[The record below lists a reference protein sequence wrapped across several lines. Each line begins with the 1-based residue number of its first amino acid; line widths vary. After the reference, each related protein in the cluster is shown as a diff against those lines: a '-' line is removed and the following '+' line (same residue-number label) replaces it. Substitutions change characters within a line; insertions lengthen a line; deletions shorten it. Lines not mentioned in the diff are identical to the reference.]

1 MCYGQKKGLWPLKV
15 KNHPNFLTCRWHE
28 TYHWKALDEDYNF
41 ALDLTSIRS
50 LHTKLWAPKVARIPT
65 LGILGLPPGQN
76 DIWVP
81 VPWPGTKYTIMK
93 KVVASPKFGPWWVLW
108 VRVCPWLISAP
119 KCSNYALTNLLF
131 VLCRFMWV
139 IDLLV
144 NLPSFHPGAST
155 CPSTPEVLQA
165 KECAPTPPSIVFTFG
180 FTIESIKE
188 LGGASVWMTFFLF
201 KEFLAFFKKFIPSGM
216 VFTNQHL
223 LVLDG
228 HGNHVTLKTIKHA
241 QEFGLGMITLPSHT
255 SYIL

>member
-1 MCYGQKKGLWPLKV
+1 LIPKLQ
-15 KNHPNFLTCRWHE
+15 
-28 TYHWKALDEDYNF
+28 
-41 ALDLTSIRS
+41 
-50 LHTKLWAPKVARIPT
+50 HT
-65 LGILGLPPGQN
+65 
-76 DIWVP
+76 
-81 VPWPGTKYTIMK
+81 
-93 KVVASPKFGPWWVLW
+93 AS
-108 VRVCPWLISAP
+108 
-119 KCSNYALTNLLF
+119 NL
-131 VLCRFMWV
+131 
-139 IDLLV
+139 
-144 NLPSFHPGAST
+144 
-155 CPSTPEVLQA
+155 EVLQV
-165 KECAPTPPSIVFTFG
+165 KERAPTYSSSIVFTFG